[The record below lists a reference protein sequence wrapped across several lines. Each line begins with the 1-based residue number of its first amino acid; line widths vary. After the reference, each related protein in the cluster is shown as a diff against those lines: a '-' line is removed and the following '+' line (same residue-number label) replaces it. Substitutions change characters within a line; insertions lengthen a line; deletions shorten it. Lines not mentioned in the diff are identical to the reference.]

1 MKIQDRVHSLKQK
14 VNMTA
19 DYPLATM
26 LLALLL
32 IFLSPFVSRYLCYGA
47 LLICLCRVILYS
59 QRVFVADLVL
69 LMPLYQLF
77 SGIDGMSLLVY
88 LDLFAALWY
97 LIRGS
102 VRRNSSV
109 VWFLL
114 LMLYMIARMQ
124 LAVANFLLSF
134 GQIFLLFVLL
144 PPQDDASAI
153 RATRFFCVGL
163 VLSSLYALV
172 FRNSSA
178 IIAIIGH
185 EATAIWGTRI
195 MRFRGLIRDP
205 NYYMTMLLV
214 ALGLLLKLRNERLL
228 SLGAFWLL
236 AVPTAVFGILTY
248 SKTFLLVAVMLT
260 GIYILWQFGSR
271 KLIWACSLTLL
282 AVAGLTVLILWDRS
296 PLAVVLTRLNSAG
309 SLNDLS
315 TGRFGVYADYLEIV
329 FHDVGS
335 FLFGQGIA
343 AEGLVNDPHNLYIEL
358 LYYTGAFGLIFY
370 VGFYAAMIY
379 NLLKNVPP
387 IPRGGLLGRYMV
399 LTVVLALYL
408 TLHGMFQPIT
418 MGSFL
423 LALLS
428 MRITPRPRLTA
439 APIPMEG
446 KAL

>member
-1 MKIQDRVHSLKQK
+1 MKIYDRVHSLKKK

-19 DYPLATM
+19 DYPLGTM
-26 LLALLL
+26 LMALLL

-47 LLICLCRVILYS
+47 LLICLCRVIVYS
-59 QRVFVADLVL
+59 QRVFVVDFVL
-69 LMPLYQLF
+69 LIPMYQLF

-97 LIRGS
+97 LIRG
-102 VRRNSSV
+102 RIRADSSV

-144 PPQDDASAI
+144 PRQDDASAI
-153 RATRFFCVGL
+153 RAAKFFCVGL
-163 VLSSLYALV
+163 VISSVYALV
-172 FRNSSA
+172 LRNSSA
-178 IIAIIGH
+178 IIAIIGQ
-185 EATAIWGTRI
+185 ESTAIWGTRI

-236 AVPTAVFGILTY
+236 AVPTAAFGILTY
-248 SKTFLLVAVMLT
+248 SKTFLLVAIMLT

-282 AVAGLTVLILWDRS
+282 AVAGLTVLILWDGS

-309 SLNDLS
+309 SLNELT
-315 TGRFGVYADYLEIV
+315 TGRAGVYADYLEIV
-329 FHDVGS
+329 FHDIGS

-343 AEGLVNDPHNLYIEL
+343 ADGLVHDPHNLYIEL
-358 LYYTGAFGLIFY
+358 LYYTGAFGLVLY
-370 VGFYAAMIY
+370 VGFYISMIY
-379 NLLKNVPP
+379 NLLKNAPA
-387 IPRGGLLGRYMV
+387 IPKGGILGRYMV
-399 LTVVLALYL
+399 LSIVLILYL

-423 LALLS
+423 LALLA
-428 MRITPRPRLTA
+428 MRITPRPQIWE
-439 APIPMEG
+439 PCG
-446 KAL
+446 